1 MRTRIDSSRVDLA
14 AREAQ
19 AIGFLETVPEELKP
33 VLIGGYAVAAYGAPR
48 FSVDVDLVL
57 PAAAGPGAI
66 AWFKSSG
73 VESRKT
79 FSVQHGGETW
89 SKLRIHRDLLSGDIY
104 LGGLQARAS
113 LAQVGYDWLSRKP
126 TMTRLVLTTTSTRR
140 PVRVARAEA
149 IWALKLL
156 AGRPQDLTDLFAISA
171 WPMDPSEVRS
181 KLQSLLERRVHAQL
195 ERVGER
201 LSRDVEYRDALSRRA
216 MGRPTDP
223 RNQRVWSSFKKLAFS
238 CLPG

>member
-1 MRTRIDSSRVDLA
+1 MSRVDLT

-19 AIGFLETVPEELKP
+19 AINFLDAFPVKLKP
-33 VLIGGYAVAAYGAPR
+33 VLVGGYAVAAYGAPR

-57 PAAAGPGAI
+57 PVAAGPSAV

-73 VESRKT
+73 VGSRKT
-79 FSVQHGGETW
+79 FSVQHAGETW

-113 LAQVGYDWLSRKP
+113 LAQIGYEWVSRKI
-126 TMTRLVLTTTSTRR
+126 TTTRLVLTTASTRG
-140 PVRVARAEA
+140 PVRVARPEA

-156 AGRPQDLTDLFAISA
+156 AGRPQDLTDLFAISE
-171 WPMDPSEVRS
+171 WPMDPTEVRS
-181 KLQSLLERRVHAQL
+181 ELQRLLDGRIQAQL
-195 ERVGER
+195 EQVGVR
-201 LSRDVEYRDALSRRA
+201 LSRDSEYRDALSRRA
-216 MGRPTDP
+216 MGRPTNP
-223 RNQRVWSSFKKLAFS
+223 ENQRAWSRFKKLVGS